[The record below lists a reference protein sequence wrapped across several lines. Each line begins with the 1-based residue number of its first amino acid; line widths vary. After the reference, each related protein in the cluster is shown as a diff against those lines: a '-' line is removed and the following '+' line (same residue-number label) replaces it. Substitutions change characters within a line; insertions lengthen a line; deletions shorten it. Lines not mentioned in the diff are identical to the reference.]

1 MSKVSPLFEL
11 LNSINHTKQDL
22 IENQIYTDKDY
33 NSFVINK
40 FLSGDIDTIIYANEM
55 NIRPFLPKKMQYD
68 FLRSTIR
75 KRKRFVKW
83 LKPQENNDIEV
94 ISRYYNCSLK
104 RARDYYTLLSREQLD
119 IIYDKTE
126 KGGKV

>member
-94 ISRYYNCSLK
+94 ISQYYNCSLK